1 MAATTTLTMA
11 PTVRHRFART
21 ATLATIRTLVRLT
34 DTGDLITSWT
44 ACSSELAP
52 GMDGDT
58 VADFAVTADLVADFM
73 MAADLVV
80 DLIVVDSLGADSMA
94 GRDLQIGAASGI
106 EGASLAALPVGIAAA
121 SLAVAEAF
129 MAEAVSMAEAA
140 DSTVVVADRME
151 AADSTVVVA
160 DRMEAAVT
168 VAAIGN

>member
-1 MAATTTLTMA
+1 
-11 PTVRHRFART
+11 
-21 ATLATIRTLVRLT
+21 
-34 DTGDLITSWT
+34 
-44 ACSSELAP
+44 
-52 GMDGDT
+52 MDGDS
-58 VADFAVTADLVADFM
+58 VADFAVTADSVADFM

-121 SLAVAEAF
+121 SLAALPAGIAAASLAVAETF

-151 AADSTVVVA
+151 AAD
-160 DRMEAAVT
+160 M

>member
-21 ATLATIRTLVRLT
+21 ATLATIRMLVRLT

-44 ACSSELAP
+44 ACSSELAR
-52 GMDGDT
+52 GMDGDS
-58 VADFAVTADLVADFM
+58 VADFM

-106 EGASLAALPVGIAAA
+106 EGASLAALPAGIAAA